1 MVGIER
7 ENEAVNTEY
16 RLYEL
21 MQEIEELSGLL
32 DMIKDKY
39 AEMFNEVITRSGRQE
54 NSTYYNAL
62 SNGEF

>member
-7 ENEAVNTEY
+7 ENRAVDTEY

-21 MQEIEELSGLL
+21 MEEIEELSSLL
-32 DMIKDKY
+32 DMIKDKF
-39 AEMFNEVITRSGRQE
+39 AEMFNEVVTRSSQT

-62 SNGEF
+62 NNGEF

>member
-7 ENEAVNTEY
+7 ENIGVDTEY

-21 MQEIEELSGLL
+21 MEEIEQLSSLL
-32 DMIKDKY
+32 DMIKDKF
-39 AEMFNEVITRSGRQE
+39 AELFNEVVTRSSQT

-62 SNGEF
+62 NNGEF

>member
-7 ENEAVNTEY
+7 ENMGVDTEY

-21 MQEIEELSGLL
+21 MEEIEQLSSLL
-32 DMIKDKY
+32 DMIKDKF
-39 AEMFNEVITRSGRQE
+39 AELFNEVVTRSSQT

-62 SNGEF
+62 NNGEF